1 MKSNTFIQYSGN
13 QISDENI
20 RKKFKELWVSS
31 GRKIKEIIELD
42 IYFIVETNFAYCVVN
57 KTEKLDFQ
65 L

>member
-13 QISDENI
+13 EISDETI
-20 RKKFKELWVSS
+20 MKRFKELWVLS

-42 IYFIVETNFAYCVVN
+42 IYFKVESNSAYCVVN